1 MHPVL
6 LLVALVAVL
15 LTISWYRRAP
25 STQQKKMRSRMLMI
39 GGAAILLLLLVTGH
53 LNPLFAALAGGL
65 VALQRVFAM
74 AQMANVFKTFKN
86 TMKGAQG
93 PSGGNTS
100 SVETRFLRVKLDHDT
115 GAMSGEVLEGPYKG
129 RRLAQLELEQLTEL
143 LAACRAE
150 DMQSATV
157 LEAYLDRTHGDA
169 WRESDQAHGG
179 GGRSH
184 PADGNGAMSAAE
196 AREILGVG
204 PQASRDEIIDAHRRL
219 MQKLHPD
226 RGGSTY
232 LAAKI
237 NRAKEVLLQA

>member
-25 STQQKKMRSRMLMI
+25 GANQKKLRSRMLLI
-39 GGAAILLLLLVTGH
+39 GGAVILLLLLVTGH

-65 VALQRVFAM
+65 IALQRVFAM
-74 AQMANVFKTFKN
+74 AQMANVFKSVKN

-93 PSGGNTS
+93 PTGGNRS
-100 SVETRFLRVKLDHDT
+100 SVETRFVRMSLDHDS
-115 GAMSGEVLEGPYKG
+115 GEMRGEVLEGPYRG
-129 RRLAQLELEQLTEL
+129 RRLSQLDLEQLLEL
-143 LAACRAE
+143 LDTCRAE

-157 LEAYLDRTHGDA
+157 LEAYLDRTHGESWRDSAESGDA
-169 WRESDQAHGG
+169 GHGTAG
-179 GGRSH
+179 
-184 PADGNGAMSAAE
+184 GNGAMSTAE

-204 PQASRDEIIDAHRRL
+204 PEATREEIVDAHRRL

-237 NRAKEVLLQA
+237 NRAKQVLLEA